1 DAILGNAENPGF
13 HTVINQDAH
22 DVGMDEAVA
31 LFSMAQEPVFVPA
44 GLMPVRVNQEPVDVG
59 QMRNSTK
66 AARNGRQ
73 YSQPRR
79 LSARRRRRHSSE
91 PLAPSAEVGAGR
103 AAPLGGA
110 RPSVVVIDRLLRR
123 AGDHI
128 GLGLASRSSIRAPK
142 AFQPSGGSGGR
153 AP

>member
-1 DAILGNAENPGF
+1 
-13 HTVINQDAH
+13 
-22 DVGMDEAVA
+22 M
-31 LFSMAQEPVFVPA
+31 
-44 GLMPVRVNQEPVDVG
+44 VG

-79 LSARRRRRHSSE
+79 LSARRRRRRSSE
-91 PLAPSAEVGAGR
+91 LLAPSAEVGAGR

-128 GLGLASRSSIRAPK
+128 GLGLASRSSIRATK
-142 AFQPSGGSGGR
+142 AFQPSRGSVRRAHTFCMVLPKYVLKSLPEPVNQAGGS
-153 AP
+153 